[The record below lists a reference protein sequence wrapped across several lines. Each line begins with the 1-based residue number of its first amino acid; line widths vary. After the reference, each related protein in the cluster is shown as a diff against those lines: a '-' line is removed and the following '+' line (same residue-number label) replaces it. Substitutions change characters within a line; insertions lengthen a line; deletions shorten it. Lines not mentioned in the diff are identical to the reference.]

1 MNRLALSKLIACGY
15 AYDHDYR
22 IISLQSMPAATT
34 DLPCKPRVLIADDSR
49 IVRATL
55 IKHIEGVFE
64 YREASDGLEAWET
77 LLIDPNIQIVL
88 SDLTMPR
95 LDGYGLLERI
105 RGSKIP
111 RIRSLPVVI
120 VSGSQDQPEQDRAR
134 AAGATDLIG
143 KGMCPDQLLS
153 RLGVLSRLISTQATF
168 EKALEARV
176 KRDYGS
182 QRIELSSLEALD
194 AKAEAMLEQARVK
207 AQNFVLLTIRIGLQH
222 VALSAYRAPSPEAVV
237 DAVGQLLA
245 RTVRQS
251 DSVALTSAGEFTL
264 ATTSVRFAGVRG
276 FAERVCA
283 AIVNAHLLDDQQM
296 IFVVSGG
303 LVALDDMQVREEDG
317 ARPDLATMR
326 RIACRRALQGFN
338 QARTGVIGTEEEAA
352 SVNHPNGAG
361 Q

>member
-1 MNRLALSKLIACGY
+1 
-15 AYDHDYR
+15 
-22 IISLQSMPAATT
+22 MPAATT
-34 DLPCKPRVLIADDSR
+34 DLPLKPRVLIADDSR

-64 YREASDGLEAWET
+64 FREASDGMEAWET

-105 RGSKIP
+105 RNSKIP

-143 KGMCPDQLLS
+143 KGMSPDQLLS
-153 RLGVLSRLISTQATF
+153 RLDVLSRLISTQAAF
-168 EKALEARV
+168 EKGLEARV
-176 KRDYGS
+176 KRVYGS
-182 QRIELSSLEALD
+182 QRIELSSPATLD
-194 AKAEAMLEQARVK
+194 EKAQAMLELARAK

-251 DSVALTSAGEFTL
+251 DCVALTDAGEFTL

-276 FAERVCA
+276 FADRVCT
-283 AIVNAHLLDDQQM
+283 AIATAHLLEDEQM
-296 IFVVSGG
+296 IFVASAG
-303 LVALDDMQVREEDG
+303 LVALDDVQVRDEDSVQ
-317 ARPDLATMR
+317 PDLATMR
-326 RIACRRALQGFN
+326 RIASRRALIGFN
-338 QARTGVIGTEEEAA
+338 QARSGVIGAEEEKH
-352 SVNHPNGAG
+352 VGK
-361 Q
+361 

>member
-1 MNRLALSKLIACGY
+1 
-15 AYDHDYR
+15 
-22 IISLQSMPAATT
+22 MPAATT
-34 DLPCKPRVLIADDSR
+34 DLPLKPRVLIADDSR

-64 YREASDGLEAWET
+64 FREASDGMEAWET

-105 RGSKIP
+105 RNSKIP

-143 KGMCPDQLLS
+143 KGMSPD
-153 RLGVLSRLISTQATF
+153 
-168 EKALEARV
+168 
-176 KRDYGS
+176 
-182 QRIELSSLEALD
+182 
-194 AKAEAMLEQARVK
+194 
-207 AQNFVLLTIRIGLQH
+207 
-222 VALSAYRAPSPEAVV
+222 RAPSPEAVV

-251 DSVALTSAGEFTL
+251 DCVALTDAGEFTL

-276 FAERVCA
+276 FADRVCT
-283 AIVNAHLLDDQQM
+283 AIATAHLLEDEQM
-296 IFVVSGG
+296 IFVASAG
-303 LVALDDMQVREEDG
+303 LVALDDVQVRDEDSVQ
-317 ARPDLATMR
+317 PDLATMR
-326 RIACRRALQGFN
+326 RIASRRALIGFN
-338 QARTGVIGTEEEAA
+338 QARSGVIGAEEEKR
-352 SVNHPNGAG
+352 VGK
-361 Q
+361 

>member
-1 MNRLALSKLIACGY
+1 MLGINATHPATFTAL
-15 AYDHDYR
+15 
-22 IISLQSMPAATT
+22 MPAATT
-34 DLPCKPRVLIADDSR
+34 DLPLKPRVLIADDSR

-64 YREASDGLEAWET
+64 VREASDGLEAWET

-105 RGSKIP
+105 RSSKIP

-120 VSGSQDQPEQDRAR
+120 VSGSQEQPEQDRAR

-143 KGMCPDQLLS
+143 KGMHPDQLLS
-153 RLGVLSRLISTQATF
+153 RLDVLSRLISTQAAF
-168 EKALEARV
+168 EKGLEARV
-176 KRDYGS
+176 KRVYGN
-182 QRIELSSLEALD
+182 QRIELSSPAQLD
-194 AKAEAMLEQARVK
+194 EKAQTMLEQARNK

-251 DSVALTSAGEFTL
+251 DCVALTDSGEFTL

-276 FAERVCA
+276 FADRVCA
-283 AIVNAHLLDDQQM
+283 AIASAHLLEDEQM
-296 IFVVSGG
+296 IFVASGG
-303 LVALDDMQVREEDG
+303 LVALDDAQVREEDG
-317 ARPDLATMR
+317 AQPDLATMR
-326 RIACRRALQGFN
+326 RIASRRALIGFN
-338 QARTGVIGTEEEAA
+338 QACSGVIGADEEKRL
-352 SVNHPNGAG
+352 GR
-361 Q
+361 

>member
-1 MNRLALSKLIACGY
+1 
-15 AYDHDYR
+15 
-22 IISLQSMPAATT
+22 MPSASTAVST
-34 DLPCKPRVLIADDSR
+34 DLPAKPRILIADDSR

-55 IKHIEGVFE
+55 IKHIEGIFE

-95 LDGYGLLERI
+95 LDGYGLLARI
-105 RGSKIP
+105 RASKIA

-143 KGMCPDQLLS
+143 KGMQPDALLF
-153 RLGVLSRLISTQATF
+153 RLNILTRLISTQAAF
-168 EKALEARV
+168 ERGLEARV
-176 KRDYGS
+176 KQVYGS
-182 QRIELSSLEALD
+182 ERIDLSSPAMMGE
-194 AKAEAMLEQARVK
+194 KAAAMLEQARAK
-207 AQNFVLLTIRIGLQH
+207 SQNFVLLTIRIGLQH

-251 DSVALTSAGEFTL
+251 DCVALTDAGEFTL
-264 ATTSVRFAGVRG
+264 ATTSVRFSGVRE

-283 AIVNAHLLDDQQM
+283 AIANAHLIEDVHML
-296 IFVVSGG
+296 FVASGG
-303 LVALDDMQVREEDG
+303 LVALDDIQVRAEDG
-317 ARPDLATMR
+317 TLPDLATMR
-326 RIACRRALQGFN
+326 RIASRRALLGFN
-338 QARTGVIGTEEEAA
+338 QARSGVIGAEEEKR
-352 SVNHPNGAG
+352 SLP
-361 Q
+361 